1 LAARI
6 SNQTMSLQAQASAFF
21 ADLAEVPRATTAIA
35 PFPVDVQIVTP
46 DAPVVIVQLRDG
58 ALVAVETGRLEGG
71 YWKLELDADQ
81 RIFELIFEGALT
93 MGEAFYAGHL
103 RAPEEKPKHNITC
116 ALSWAV
122 CELQTAHRRAGARN
136 LLELK
141 I

>member
-1 LAARI
+1 
-6 SNQTMSLQAQASAFF
+6 MSLRVQASTFF
-21 ADLAEVPRATTAIA
+21 ADLAAVPRATAAIG
-35 PFPVDVQIVTP
+35 PFPVDVQFVTP

-71 YWKLELDADQ
+71 YWKLELDAEQ
-81 RIFELIFEGALT
+81 RIFELIFDGALT

-122 CELQTAHRRAGARN
+122 CELQAAHRKAAARD

-141 I
+141 L